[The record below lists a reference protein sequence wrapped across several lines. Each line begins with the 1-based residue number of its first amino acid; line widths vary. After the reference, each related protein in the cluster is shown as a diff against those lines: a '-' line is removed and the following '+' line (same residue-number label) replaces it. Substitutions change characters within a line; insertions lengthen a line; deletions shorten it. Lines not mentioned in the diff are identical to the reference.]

1 MQYYTLT
8 KHSIDTNRYN
18 EDGIPRCS
26 FNETAKKLLDKKGTY
41 PKDEDNHFFMASK
54 RLGLQLKEFLS

>member
-26 FNETAKKLLDKKGTY
+26 FNEIAKKLLDKKRHL
-41 PKDEDNHFFMASK
+41 PE
-54 RLGLQLKEFLS
+54 R